1 MIPKEN
7 TGPMNCQASIIGLFL
22 FIKSAICHEGKER
35 KERPVRLPGGFDAP
49 VPYWEF
55 LFREQGKIKDDS
67 SG

>member
-1 MIPKEN
+1 MKE
-7 TGPMNCQASIIGLFL
+7 
-22 FIKSAICHEGKER
+22 KER